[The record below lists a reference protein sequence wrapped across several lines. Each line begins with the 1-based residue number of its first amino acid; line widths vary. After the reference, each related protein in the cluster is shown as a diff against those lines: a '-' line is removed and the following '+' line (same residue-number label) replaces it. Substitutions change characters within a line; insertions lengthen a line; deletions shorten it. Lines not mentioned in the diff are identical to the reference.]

1 MKKLVSKITCLTCSL
16 LLLFTCFACTPSQT
30 PNGDNVLEVMI
41 WDAGYGIQWCED
53 MLESFKEEPWVKEKY
68 PNLVIDFDS
77 AMLNKEFPQ
86 AKFTSA
92 GESTVGGLIGMEF
105 TKSAIIALILSFL
118 GIIAYVTFRYEF
130 AYGMAAVMALVHD
143 VIIAIGIYV
152 VCGRELSLTV
162 VAAVLTIIG
171 YSINDTI
178 VIFDRIREA
187 VGLYPEKPYRDIVNI
202 AVNDT
207 LNRTMLT
214 SITTLLVVLVLFFFG
229 GAAINDF
236 VLVMMLGIL
245 IGTYSSICISS
256 PIVSV
261 WHKKIGKK

>member
-1 MKKLVSKITCLTCSL
+1 
-16 LLLFTCFACTPSQT
+16 
-30 PNGDNVLEVMI
+30 
-41 WDAGYGIQWCED
+41 
-53 MLESFKEEPWVKEKY
+53 
-68 PNLVIDFDS
+68 
-77 AMLNKEFPQ
+77 MLNKTFPQ
-86 AKFTSA
+86 AKFTSS
-92 GESTVGGLIGMEF
+92 GETVVGGLIGWEF
-105 TKSAIIALILSFL
+105 TKSAIIALFLSVL

-130 AYGMAAVMALVHD
+130 SYAVASVLALLHD

-162 VAAVLTIIG
+162 VAAILTVIG

-187 VGLYPEKPYRDIVNI
+187 VGLYPEKSYRDIVNMS
-202 AVNDT
+202 VNDT

-236 VLVMMLGIL
+236 VFVMLLGII